1 MLNEMTMTKAMENN
15 LVEVYNV
22 KAHLSATS
30 DKELEESLQLFVQ
43 NRAEYCD
50 ILSRRINKLND
61 TVAKVLGDSAELAG
75 PAAKVIEEF
84 RDDMTDL
91 LNDLHNVTAEEEY
104 REFGTGHVTPKSRCM
119 RRSYILLHK
128 RKKKKER
135 ESFKLSRPL
144 G

>member
-1 MLNEMTMTKAMENN
+1 MLNEMTMTKWTRTMENN
-15 LVEVYNV
+15 LGEVYNV
-22 KAHLSATS
+22 KASLSATS
-30 DKELEESLQLFVQ
+30 DKELEESLQFFVQ

-61 TVAKVLGDSAELAG
+61 TVAKVLGDSVELAG

-104 REFGTGHVTPKSRCM
+104 REFGYRACDAQIKMYETLIH
-119 RRSYILLHK
+119 LAA
-128 RKKKKER
+128 
-135 ESFKLSRPL
+135 
-144 G
+144 

>member
-1 MLNEMTMTKAMENN
+1 M
-15 LVEVYNV
+15 
-22 KAHLSATS
+22 
-30 DKELEESLQLFVQ
+30 Q

-104 REFGTGHVTPKSRCM
+104 REFGTGHVMPKSRCM

-128 RKKKKER
+128 RKKER
-135 ESFKLSRPL
+135 KGKFKTFPPFGLIIFLIKRNKDSPL
-144 G
+144 KSLVP

>member
-1 MLNEMTMTKAMENN
+1 MLNEMTMDKWTRTMENN
-15 LVEVYNV
+15 LGEVYNV
-22 KAHLSATS
+22 KASLSATS

-91 LNDLHNVTAEEEY
+91 LDDLRNVTAEEEY
-104 REFGTGHVTPKSRCM
+104 REFGYRACDAQIKMYETLIH
-119 RRSYILLHK
+119 LAA
-128 RKKKKER
+128 
-135 ESFKLSRPL
+135 
-144 G
+144 